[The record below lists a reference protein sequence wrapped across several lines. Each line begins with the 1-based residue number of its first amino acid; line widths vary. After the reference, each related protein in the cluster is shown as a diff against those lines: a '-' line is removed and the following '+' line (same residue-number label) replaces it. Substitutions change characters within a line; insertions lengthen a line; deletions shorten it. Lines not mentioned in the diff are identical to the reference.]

1 MNQEIKLSFLLCTLN
16 REDDFKRS
24 IKSLFEN
31 DNKGISFEVVVVDQG
46 LSDNVLEVCKLHGAI
61 YIPTDSRGLSLARNI
76 GLKRCN
82 GTFIALMDDDA
93 YISDSYFK
101 DFLSI
106 IENKKYFPNDVF
118 SGRIMTIENNSEP
131 LSRYQVQ
138 GNKEINYYNIDTVLS
153 SALVIKKS
161 ILDSVNNF
169 DESFGVG
176 ARWGGSEETD
186 LISRIIHEK
195 NSVKYFSSLIVFH
208 PRTDFNN
215 MTYKDTFYKTFTYGL
230 GRGAYLR
237 KNSFL
242 PRYLIIKSLGMPIF
256 AFFVSVVT
264 LNPKNAV
271 RYLSSFLGRLKGF
284 VAFTKI

>member
-106 IENKKYFPNDVF
+106 IENKKYFPNDVL
-118 SGRIMTIENNSEP
+118 INSIPE
-131 LSRYQVQ
+131 
-138 GNKEINYYNIDTVLS
+138 EFH
-153 SALVIKKS
+153 S
-161 ILDSVNNF
+161 ILEKRPTDKNKNRTLLEKHIF
-169 DESFGVG
+169 DFT
-176 ARWGGSEETD
+176 ARK
-186 LISRIIHEK
+186 L
-195 NSVKYFSSLIVFH
+195 
-208 PRTDFNN
+208 
-215 MTYKDTFYKTFTYGL
+215 FT
-230 GRGAYLR
+230 
-237 KNSFL
+237 
-242 PRYLIIKSLGMPIF
+242 
-256 AFFVSVVT
+256 
-264 LNPKNAV
+264 
-271 RYLSSFLGRLKGF
+271 
-284 VAFTKI
+284 